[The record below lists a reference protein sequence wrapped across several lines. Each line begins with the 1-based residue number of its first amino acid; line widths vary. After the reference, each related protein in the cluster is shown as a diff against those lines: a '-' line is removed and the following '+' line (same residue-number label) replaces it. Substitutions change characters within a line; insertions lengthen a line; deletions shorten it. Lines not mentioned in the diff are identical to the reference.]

1 MDDPCTAL
9 YGLKFHPFRSD
20 VPVDAL
26 HVEPA
31 LRSFLFRVEQQLPD
45 GGFVAISGEPGT
57 GKSAVLRVL
66 STKLATLKD
75 VQVGV
80 LTRPQS
86 NAADFYRELGHL
98 FGVTLSPHNRWAGS
112 KLLRERWLAHIDQ
125 TRTRPVLIIDEA
137 QEMKPPVLSELRLLS
152 SMNLDARALLTV
164 VLAGDDRLNA
174 RFRTIELLPV
184 ASRIRTHLK
193 LGYRDPDTLA
203 AMLKQLLDAAG
214 RPDLVVDVVQHAL
227 CTHAAGNPRTLT
239 TMADNL
245 LSHIY
250 EHELEVVDEQVYF
263 DLFQVRPETAP
274 NPGPPQPRS
283 RRARRVP

>member
-1 MDDPCTAL
+1 VNDKHGAL
-9 YGLKFHPFRSD
+9 YGLKFHPFRPD

-26 HVEPA
+26 HVDAA

-45 GGFVAISGEPGT
+45 GGFVAVSGEPGT
-57 GKSAVLRVL
+57 GKSAALRVL
-66 STKLATLKD
+66 SAKLDALKD
-75 VQVGV
+75 VQAGV

-125 TRTRPVLIIDEA
+125 TRTRPVIIIDEA

-164 VLAGDDRLNA
+164 VLAGDDRLTA
-174 RFRTIELLPV
+174 RFRTAELMPV
-184 ASRIRTHLK
+184 ASRVRSHLK
-193 LGYRDPDTLA
+193 LGYREPEALRAILA
-203 AMLKQLLDAAG
+203 QLLQAAG
-214 RPDLVVDVVQHAL
+214 RPDLITEAVQHAL

-239 TMADNL
+239 NMADNL
-245 LSHIY
+245 LSHIF
-250 EHELEVVDEQVYF
+250 EHDLEVIDEQVYF
-263 DLFQVRPETAP
+263 DLFQVRPETSP
-274 NPGPPQPRS
+274 DTGPPTPRS
-283 RRARRVP
+283 RRSRRAA